1 MEVIL
6 AGTLAELISPLTELM
21 SPLAEVISPLAELIP
36 ALAELIP
43 AAWDVCCI
51 PPYRAGGPSG
61 LRCCTL
67 DSEVLELCTPWGG
80 HVSLAIRTASHGHVS
95 LHMHCLC
102 QAVIVTISAP
112 PTPHYY
118 ERGWVGGVVL

>member
-6 AGTLAELISPLTELM
+6 AWTLAELISPLAEL
-21 SPLAEVISPLAELIP
+21 ISPLAELIP

-43 AAWDVCCI
+43 AAWDVCSI
-51 PPYRAGGPSG
+51 PLCRAGALSG
-61 LRCCTL
+61 LGASGL
-67 DSEVLELCTPWGG
+67 DSAVDHLRTVLSSTRVGN

-95 LHMHCLC
+95 VDMHCLYR
-102 QAVIVTISAP
+102 AVIVIISAP
-112 PTPHYY
+112 PTPLYY